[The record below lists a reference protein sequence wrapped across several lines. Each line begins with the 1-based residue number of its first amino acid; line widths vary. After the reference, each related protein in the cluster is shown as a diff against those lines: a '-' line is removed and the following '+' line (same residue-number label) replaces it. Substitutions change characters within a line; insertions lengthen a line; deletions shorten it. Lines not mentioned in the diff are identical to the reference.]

1 MSKHGIQMPSGV
13 SAEEVTPTF
22 TRFVIQPLERGF
34 GQTIGNSLRRVL
46 LSSLEGTVITAVK
59 IDGVQHE
66 FSTIKGVA
74 EDVSDIILNLKGIRF
89 TPQDF
94 ASGIIHLK
102 VKGPGTWTAKDIE
115 DATGEYLVL
124 NPEHHIATLSEG
136 VDFGV
141 ELRVETGRRYVPASE
156 NKRETDPI
164 GVIALDAVYTPIKSV
179 RVTVKPTRVG
189 QRVDYERLEL
199 EVATD
204 GSIPPQN
211 ALREAAGILNDHIDP
226 FMEMDYVKE
235 SGDELQSEADSAN
248 REILERINQ
257 SIDALDLSVRA
268 KNCLKTANIKTVKD
282 LVTRDEASML
292 KFRNFGNK
300 SLQELKS
307 VLDKQGLSFAM
318 DLSQIDGGEAAS

>member
-1 MSKHGIQMPSGV
+1 MPTGV
-13 SAEEVTPTF
+13 LTEDVTPTF

-59 IDGVQHE
+59 IDGIQHE
-66 FSTIKGVA
+66 FSTIEGVA

-89 TPQDF
+89 QPKDF
-94 ASGIIHLK
+94 ASGVINMK
-102 VKGPGTWTAKDIE
+102 VRGAGVWTAKDIE
-115 DATGEYLVL
+115 DATGEYQVL

-141 ELRVETGRRYVPASE
+141 ELRVETGRRYVPANE

-199 EVATD
+199 EVSTD
-204 GSIPPQN
+204 GTILPQN
-211 ALREAAGILNDHIDP
+211 ALREAATILNDHIDP
-226 FMEMDYVKE
+226 FIEMDYVAAE
-235 SGDELQSEADSAN
+235 SQEAPAVDFDN
-248 REILERINQ
+248 IQILDQVSQ
-257 SIDALDLSVRA
+257 SIDTLDLSVRA
-268 KNCLKTANIKTVKD
+268 KNCLKAANIKTIRD
-282 LVTRDEASML
+282 LVTRDEATML

-300 SLQELKS
+300 SLQELRV
-307 VLDKQGLSFAM
+307 VLEQQGLSFDM
-318 DLSQIDGGEAAS
+318 DIPEIDSQVTAS

>member
-1 MSKHGIQMPSGV
+1 MSKHGIQMPTGV
-13 SAEEVTPTF
+13 LTEDVTPTF

-59 IDGVQHE
+59 IDGIQHE
-66 FSTIKGVA
+66 FSTIEGVA

-89 TPQDF
+89 QPKDF
-94 ASGIIHLK
+94 ASGVINMK
-102 VKGPGTWTAKDIE
+102 VRGAGVWTAKDIE
-115 DATGEYLVL
+115 DATGEYQVL

-141 ELRVETGRRYVPASE
+141 ELRVETGRRYVPANE

-199 EVATD
+199 EVSTD
-204 GSIPPQN
+204 GTILPQN
-211 ALREAAGILNDHIDP
+211 ALREAATILNDHIDP
-226 FMEMDYVKE
+226 FIEMDYVAAE
-235 SGDELQSEADSAN
+235 SQEAPAVDFDN
-248 REILERINQ
+248 IQILDQ
-257 SIDALDLSVRA
+257 VSQLIDTLDLSVRA
-268 KNCLKTANIKTVKD
+268 KNCLKAANIKTIRD
-282 LVTRDEASML
+282 LVTRDEATML

-300 SLQELKS
+300 SLQELRV
-307 VLDKQGLSFAM
+307 VLEQQGLSFDM
-318 DLSQIDGGEAAS
+318 DIPEIDSQVTAS

>member
-1 MSKHGIQMPSGV
+1 MPSGV
-13 SAEEVTPTF
+13 LTEEVTPTF

-46 LSSLEGTVITAVK
+46 LSSLEGTVITAVR

-66 FSTIKGVA
+66 FSTIEGVA

-89 TPQDF
+89 QPKDF
-94 ASGIIHLK
+94 SSGVINLK
-102 VKGPGTWTAKDIE
+102 VRGPGVWTAKDIE
-115 DATGEYLVL
+115 DVTGEYSVL

-141 ELRVETGRRYVPASE
+141 ELRVETGRRYVPANE
-156 NKRETDPI
+156 NKRDTDPI

-199 EVATD
+199 EVSTD
-204 GSIPPQN
+204 GSILPQN
-211 ALREAAGILNDHIDP
+211 ALREAAGILNEHIDP
-226 FMEMDYVKE
+226 FIGMEYVTAE
-235 SGDELQSEADSAN
+235 TQENMPSLDSDSSQ
-248 REILERINQ
+248 IIDQINQ
-257 SIDALDLSVRA
+257 SIDTLELSVRA
-268 KNCLKTANIKTVKD
+268 KNCLKSADIKTIRD
-282 LVTRDEASML
+282 LVTRDEATML

-300 SLQELKS
+300 SLQELRV
-307 VLDKQGLSFAM
+307 VLEQQGLSFDM
-318 DLSQIDGGEAAS
+318 DLSDIDNKAAAS